1 MKYIQFNLCVWAT
14 NIQYSMSINY
24 FYTSAMG
31 FSEAAV
37 GAGFWNGFAFFLS
50 VCITGFIQT

>member
-50 VCITGFIQT
+50 LSV